1 MEPLKFN
8 IVSGLWLLFAIP
20 VIINARKGI
29 SRSEVRGSRAF
40 GFLNLSIAW
49 YLVFAALELMS
60 RTIEQVLFFTHLE
73 YLALCAFPVEIL
85 AFTFSFLDIE
95 FKLKKLVL
103 FTAGVFS
110 SAVLLLQWT
119 TARHNL
125 FYANPRLIP
134 YQDLLV
140 IKFEKGPVYFLWVA
154 VLLMV
159 ITSAALLFIQR
170 TYHSRGLVK
179 KQLFIIS
186 VAMCLPLIVSLL
198 YVFQAIPI
206 PYDFNLFSYIL
217 ISILT
222 SYALF
227 RAKMLEFAP
236 VGDDKVFEF
245 LREGCMIL
253 DEHHTII
260 NINNAAIELLPN
272 IGEKLIGKTIQQAL
286 PTCENLIASLVNDV
300 PATIECDGSVFGGP
314 EHLTVKTSPIKA
326 KANQVLGWLITM
338 ENTNERFQLLEELQH
353 FATHDDLTGLC
364 NRRFFF
370 EQVHKLL
377 GTDTP
382 QVLTCAFIMLDID
395 DFKTIND
402 SMGHQTGDG
411 VLQAVS
417 VCISQTITPDA
428 LACRFGGDE
437 FLLFL
442 PGMDL
447 KAAMEEAI
455 QLRQAISEMDSNR
468 NSVANITVSIGVAAA
483 ALYTAEDID
492 MLISAADKALYKA
505 KRAGK
510 NQVASQETLVTQTL
524 KPRN

>member
-8 IVSGLWLLFAIP
+8 LVSGFWLLFAIP
-20 VIINARKGI
+20 VLINARRSL
-29 SRSEVRGSRAF
+29 SRAEVRGSRAF

-73 YLALCAFPVEIL
+73 YLALCAFPLEIL

-103 FTAGVFS
+103 FAAGIFS
-110 SAVLLLQWT
+110 AAVLFLQWT

-140 IKFEKGPVYFLWVA
+140 IKFEKGPIYFLWVV

-179 KQLFIIS
+179 KQLLIIS
-186 VAMCLPLIVSLL
+186 AAMCLPLIVSLL

-236 VGDDKVFEF
+236 VSDDKVFEF

-260 NINNAAIELLPN
+260 NINKAAVGLLPN
-272 IGEKLIGKTIQQAL
+272 IGEKLIGKTVQQAL
-286 PTCENLIASLVNDV
+286 PTCESLIASLSNDV
-300 PATIECDGSVFGGP
+300 PATVEWDSSVFGGP
-314 EHLTVKTSPIKA
+314 EHLTIKTSPIKT
-326 KANQVLGWLITM
+326 KAGQLEGWLITM

-353 FATHDDLTGLC
+353 FATHDDLTELY

-370 EQVHKLL
+370 EQVRKLL
-377 GTDTP
+377 DTAASQP
-382 QVLTCAFIMLDID
+382 LTVAFMMIDVD

-402 SMGHQTGDG
+402 SLGHHAGDR
-411 VLQAVS
+411 VLQAIAG
-417 VCISQTITPDA
+417 CIVQNSLPDS

-437 FLLFL
+437 FLLLL
-442 PGMDL
+442 PGL
-447 KAAMEEAI
+447 NATAGIEEAI
-455 QLRQAISEMDSNR
+455 KLRRAISEMESRGDSI
-468 NSVANITVSIGVAAA
+468 APITVSIGVAAA
-483 ALYTAEDID
+483 SISTAEDID
-492 MLISAADKALYKA
+492 MLISAADKAMYKA

-510 NQVASQETLVTQTL
+510 NQAASQETLVTQTP

>member
-1 MEPLKFN
+1 MQPLQFN
-8 IVSGLWLLFAIP
+8 IVSGLWLLFTIP
-20 VIINARKGI
+20 VLINARRSL
-29 SRSEVRGSRAF
+29 SRSEVRGSMAF

-85 AFTFSFLDIE
+85 AFTFDFLDFE

-103 FTAGVFS
+103 FVIGIFS
-110 SAVLLLQWT
+110 AAVLFLQWT
-119 TARHNL
+119 TTRHNL
-125 FYANPRLIP
+125 FYANSQLIP
-134 YQDLLV
+134 YQNLLV
-140 IKFEKGPVYFLWVA
+140 IKFEKGPVYFLWVV
-154 VLLMV
+154 VLLIV

-170 TYHSRGLVK
+170 TFHSRGLVK
-179 KQLFIIS
+179 KQLRIIS
-186 VAMCLPLIVSLL
+186 IAMCLPLSVSLL
-198 YVFQAIPI
+198 YVFQLLPI
-206 PYDFNLFSYIL
+206 PFDFNLFSYIL

-236 VGDDKVFEF
+236 VNDEKVFEF
-245 LREGCMIL
+245 LREGCLIL

-272 IGEKLIGKTIQQAL
+272 IGEKLIGKTVQQVL
-286 PTCENLIASLVNDV
+286 PTCENLIASLGNDI
-300 PATIECDGSVFGGP
+300 PSTIECDASVFGGP
-314 EHLTVKTSPIKA
+314 EHLTVKTSPIKK
-326 KANQVLGWLITM
+326 KANQFQGWLITM
-338 ENTNERFQLLEELQH
+338 ENSDERFQLLEELQH
-353 FATHDDLTGLC
+353 FAKHDDLTGLF

-370 EQVHKLL
+370 ENVRKLL
-377 GTDTP
+377 GTDTSH
-382 QVLTCAFIMLDID
+382 VFTGAIIMLDID
-395 DFKTIND
+395 DFKVIND

-417 VCISQTITPDA
+417 VCINRTLTQDA

-442 PGMDL
+442 PGRDL
-447 KAAMEEAI
+447 KVAMEEAI
-455 QLRQAISEMDSNR
+455 QLKKAIAEIESTR

-483 ALYTAEDID
+483 TIHTAEDID
-492 MLISAADKALYKA
+492 MLISAADKAMYKA

-510 NQVASQETLVTQTL
+510 NQVICQETIVTQQP
-524 KPRN
+524 KQRN